1 MLSEENGRK
10 INIKPLP
17 VSNKGL
23 RGAGDPS
30 YARLSRMDMNQAS
43 STSLNKKVEENFI
56 APIKLVE
63 ATKKDLLA
71 HKQNPNDQRKF

>member
-1 MLSEENGRK
+1 LKVLADLEKAEKKRQMLSEENGRK

-30 YARLSRMDMNQAS
+30 YARLSRMDMN
-43 STSLNKKVEENFI
+43 
-56 APIKLVE
+56 
-63 ATKKDLLA
+63 
-71 HKQNPNDQRKF
+71 